1 MSDVATGSKK
11 IFSFQNKKEKN
22 FTDKDN

>member
-1 MSDVATGSKK
+1 MLPTGSKK